1 MITNGKISGNAG
13 VYLRLSRDDG
23 DKLESDSIRNQRE
36 LINEFVKR
44 NDQVKVVCEYVDDG
58 YSGTNFERPNFK
70 RMVDDARLGRINCII
85 VKDLSRLGRNYIDT
99 GRYIEKIFPSLGV
112 RLIAIN
118 DNFDSADRSSD
129 ESQIIV
135 PFKNLIN
142 DAYCRDISLKIRS
155 HLDVKRKNGKFIGSF
170 ALYGYQKD
178 PNDKNHLI
186 IDEYASEIVEQ
197 IFNWTLSGYSSSR
210 IADKLNEMG
219 VQPPYDYKRKSGLN
233 FDSGFRS
240 KDHAKWCPES
250 VMRILKNEMYT
261 GKMIQG
267 KRRKINYKVRKSV
280 TIDKDSWLCVDGTH
294 EPIISKEKFDIV
306 QELLSKDT
314 RTSPSNEIV
323 YALCGYIKCG
333 NCGQNMIRRS
343 VSRGKNKYYY
353 YHCSTYK
360 TNGDC
365 SSHIVSCK
373 RIESAVLD
381 SIQRQIDLLGKIEAI
396 IKESEEQ
403 PGEQIAV
410 QTLNRQMEK
419 LMKDIEYYGC
429 LKAKLYK
436 DWVDGVVSKSDY
448 MDLNGRFE
456 QSRKSVEDTYNK
468 LNEKKK
474 QILSGRIR
482 LQPWVEQLKTFK
494 NITYLNRATVVA
506 LLDRVV
512 VYDSNHIEIR
522 FQFEDEMN
530 ELVKYAKIQEI
541 ETEGEKQ

>member
-1 MITNGKISGNAG
+1 MIMNGKVSGNAG

-36 LINEFVKR
+36 LIHEFIKKNSQINLVR
-44 NDQVKVVCEYVDDG
+44 EYVDDG
-58 YSGTNFERPNFK
+58 YSGTNFDRPNFIK
-70 RMVDDARLGRINCII
+70 MVNDARMGRINCVI

-118 DNFDSADRSSD
+118 DNFDSADRNSD

-155 HLDVKRKNGKFIGSF
+155 HLDVKRKNGQFIGSF

-178 PNDKNHLI
+178 PKNKNHLI
-186 IDEYASEIVEQ
+186 VDEYASEIVEL
-197 IFNWTLSGYSSSR
+197 IFNWILSGYSSGR

-233 FDSGFRS
+233 YDCGFRS
-240 KDHAKWCPES
+240 KDHAQWCPES

-280 TIDKDSWLCVDGTH
+280 MIDKDSWMCVDGTH
-294 EPIISKEKFDIV
+294 DPIIPKEKFDAV
-306 QELLSKDT
+306 QELLSRDT
-314 RTSPSNEIV
+314 RIAPSNETV
-323 YALCGYIKCG
+323 YSLCGYIKCG

-343 VSRGKNKYYY
+343 VTRGRSKYFY

-360 TNGDC
+360 TKGDC
-365 SSHIVSCK
+365 SSHIVNCQK
-373 RIESAVLD
+373 IELAVLD
-381 SIQRQIDLLGKIEAI
+381 AIQRQICLLDKIEEI
-396 IKESEEQ
+396 IKLSEEQ

-448 MDLNGRFE
+448 LDLNGRFE
-456 QSRKSVEDTYNK
+456 RSRKSVEETYNK

-482 LQPWVEQLKTFK
+482 FQPWVEQLKSFR
-494 NITYLNRATVVA
+494 NITELTRAAVVA
-506 LLDRVV
+506 LLDKVV
-512 VYDSNHIEIR
+512 VYDSSHIEISFL
-522 FQFEDEMN
+522 FQDEMN
-530 ELVKYAKIQEI
+530 ELMKYTNVQVFEN
-541 ETEGEKQ
+541 GGVG